1 MVSESHFELHTFATP
16 LREILQLPK
25 TKGKKRKDI
34 ESSLSDET
42 PWKIMKAG
50 TTEEWRKEV
59 LKSRRKASHKQI
71 TGTKPLNPKQNGSKT
86 ENNRKQ
92 AHA

>member
-16 LREILQLPK
+16 LREILQLPN

-34 ESSLSDET
+34 ELSPSDET

-50 TTEEWRKEV
+50 NTEEWRKVV
-59 LKSRRKASHKQI
+59 LKNRRKASHKQKKKKKKKKWDH
-71 TGTKPLNPKQNGSKT
+71 TLKS
-86 ENNRKQ
+86 
-92 AHA
+92 

>member
-16 LREILQLPK
+16 LREILQLPE

-34 ESSLSDET
+34 ESSPSDET
-42 PWKIMKAG
+42 PWKIMKAE
-50 TTEEWRKEV
+50 TTEEWKKEV
-59 LKSRRKASHKQI
+59 LKSRRKASHKQK
-71 TGTKPLNPKQNGSKT
+71 TGTIPLNPKQNGSKT